1 MGEMSEVEKL
11 VALLEKQAAI
21 LRERAKEHG
30 SFDVFERASWLADM
44 GVDEVLN
51 AMIGVKKA
59 RLERNPFNEDSLLD
73 LLNYQAIATMYMV
86 KKMQEEKGKE

>member
-11 VALLEKQAAI
+11 VSLLEKQAAI

-30 SFDVFERASWLADM
+30 SFDVFERASYHADC
-44 GVDEVLN
+44 GIEEVLSV
-51 AMIGVKKA
+51 MVGVKKA

-73 LLNYQAIATMYMV
+73 LLNYQAIATMYWV
-86 KKMQEEKGKE
+86 KQRQESKR

>member
-11 VALLEKQAAI
+11 VSILEMQANI

-30 SFDVFERASWLADM
+30 SFDVFERAGELSGMDAM
-44 GVDEVLN
+44 QVIT

-73 LLNYQAIATMYMV
+73 LLNYQAIATMYWV
-86 KKMQEEKGKE
+86 KQRQESKR

>member
-1 MGEMSEVEKL
+1 MGEISEVEKL
-11 VALLEKQAAI
+11 VSILEMQANI

-30 SFDVFERASWLADM
+30 SFDVFERASYHADM
-44 GVDEVLN
+44 GVEEVLS

-73 LLNYQAIATMYMV
+73 LLNYQAIATMYWV
-86 KKMQEEKGKE
+86 KQRKESKR